1 MDSGQA
7 IAVMR
12 TAAMALE
19 SGDPRDS
26 LRAIQVAQDAL
37 DAVKAEC
44 LAELEESRVFELD
57 GASTLSTWV
66 RNELRLSAKDAAA
79 LVRASA
85 TLAQLPQVADAARS
99 GVIRAEHVAVFSY
112 GLKHVGADT
121 MVQSQSWLLDVARSC
136 EPNELH
142 RVVRALREAIY
153 PDELDQAWVDGMD
166 KQDIQVNPVPGG
178 WHVTGFLST
187 EVGAKFKAVLDSVAK
202 PVDAHDD
209 RPGAERRTTGFDQLL
224 DSILEGGLPSDR
236 VSARTCRSW
245 PTPKPCSMPSTL
257 RPRMVAPNRPS

>member
-7 IAVMR
+7 ITVMR
-12 TAAMALE
+12 TAAQALKT
-19 SGDPRDS
+19 GDPRDS
-26 LRAIQVAQDAL
+26 LRAIQAAQDAL
-37 DAVKAEC
+37 DAAKAEC

-66 RNELRLSAKDAAA
+66 RNELRLSAKDTSA
-79 LVRASA
+79 LVRGSA
-85 TLAQLPQVADAARS
+85 TLSQLPQVAEAARS

-121 MVQSQSWLLDVARSC
+121 MTQSQPWLLDVARSC

-178 WHVTGFLST
+178 WHV
-187 EVGAKFKAVLDSVAK
+187 
-202 PVDAHDD
+202 
-209 RPGAERRTTGFDQLL
+209 
-224 DSILEGGLPSDR
+224 
-236 VSARTCRSW
+236 
-245 PTPKPCSMPSTL
+245 
-257 RPRMVAPNRPS
+257 